1 MSPRV
6 CELMDPITERR
17 RTPRVEMQPQEDLRL
32 ELRHRVQLLDI
43 SQTGA
48 LVACDSAL
56 PVGTRGK
63 IRIGLG
69 AEPFS
74 AELSVKRHHAKSPR
88 REQVGLG
95 TMFGSMDD
103 RSKRQL
109 ELFLQR
115 AKE

>member
-1 MSPRV
+1 
-6 CELMDPITERR
+6 MDQMNERR
-17 RTPRVEMQPQEDLRL
+17 RTPRVELHHEEDVRL

-48 LVACDSAL
+48 LVACETRL
-56 PVGTRGK
+56 PVGTRGQV
-63 IRIGLG
+63 RIGLG
-69 AEPFS
+69 TTPFTAEV
-74 AELSVKRHHAKSPR
+74 AVKRHHTKAARPG
-88 REQVGLG
+88 QVALG

-115 AKE
+115 AKD

>member
-1 MSPRV
+1 MS
-6 CELMDPITERR
+6 DINERR
-17 RTPRVEMQPQEDLRL
+17 RTPRVELHQDEDLRL
-32 ELRHRVQLLDI
+32 ELRHRVQLMDI

-48 LVACDSAL
+48 LVGCETPL
-56 PVGTRGK
+56 PVGTRGQ

-69 AEPFS
+69 SEPFI
-74 AELSVKRHHAKSPR
+74 AEVAIKRHHAKSVR
-88 REQVGLG
+88 RGQVGMG

>member
-1 MSPRV
+1 MEQR
-6 CELMDPITERR
+6 EERR
-17 RTPRVEMQPQEDLRL
+17 RTRRVELHEHEDMRL

-48 LVACDSAL
+48 LVACESGL
-56 PVGTRGK
+56 PVGTGGQM
-63 IRIGLG
+63 RIGLG

-74 AELSVKRHHAKSPR
+74 VEVAVKRHHPKATWPG
-88 REQVGLG
+88 QVALG

-103 RSKRQL
+103 RSRRQL

>member
-1 MSPRV
+1 M
-6 CELMDPITERR
+6 EEINERR
-17 RTPRVEMQPQEDLRL
+17 RTPRIELQHDEDVRL
-32 ELRHRVQLLDI
+32 ELRHRVQLMDI

-48 LVACDSAL
+48 LVGCETAL
-56 PVGTRGK
+56 PVGTRGQ

-69 AEPFS
+69 PEPFS
-74 AELSVKRHHAKSPR
+74 AEVAVKRHHAKSAR
-88 REQVGLG
+88 RGQVGLG

-115 AKE
+115 AKD